1 MAEIKTQKTLAS
13 PATFLAAVTDERRRR
28 DAQAVCALMQEV
40 TGDPPAMWGPA
51 IVGFGHCR
59 LRYES
64 GRELDWMLVGFSPRK
79 AALTLYIMPGFDAY
93 DGLLARLG
101 RFTTGKS
108 CLYVK
113 RLDDVDLGVLRELVA
128 RSVQHMRER
137 HGAAD

>member
-1 MAEIKTQKTLAS
+1 MAELKTQKTLAS
-13 PATFLAAVTDERRRR
+13 PAAFLATVTDERRRR
-28 DAQAVCALMQEV
+28 DAQAVCTLMQEV

-113 RLDDVDLGVLRELVA
+113 RLDEVDMDVLRELVA
-128 RSVQHMRER
+128 RSVRHMRER
-137 HGAAD
+137 NGVAD